1 MQENSTKTKIL
12 LNTFFVHH
20 QDILCLYNHFYKW
33 FVSGLNPN
41 KFEVRFLMNE
51 EDFVENQKTH
61 DVDILNPILLPK
73 KSVEYIFQEC
83 DDINY
88 VNLYNKIHYEKL
100 NDSDIQRFKEVTNEI
115 LGDWEPDIIMYQ
127 SYVDTKAVWG
137 KIFPNAL
144 YLTTDNSIFSR
155 PPFARAVVYDPFNT
169 TPYSFLTRFENEIKN
184 FKISKWQNL
193 QVNKFKYDLKY
204 LIKKYSKIKQ
214 EMTYYKTKFKK
225 TLLLPLAGDL
235 SSLLFRD
242 CICSTDKEL
251 VDYVMQK
258 VPSNVGVF
266 VTQGDT
272 IYNLTEKDI
281 EYFSNKYPNFI
292 FLSKTDEKGYV
303 SNSLYYYQYVDAVF
317 NTLSKTALTA
327 ALIYDMP
334 IIALTKNYNNLI
346 VDIKDI
352 NSINDR
358 TKFKRK
364 TRNNILYWYLTH
376 YIIYEQSL
384 IKDTMEKA
392 LEKMLNSYR
401 ENKNNITFE
410 FYPQIYTMKEA
421 SDYVIPHV
429 CQYYGYITLSE
440 KLNNVLNLIKNK
452 LILIKNKIV
461 MIFNKIKE
469 CIKYVITMLIK
480 FVLLLYKISK
490 YYIITK

>member
-20 QDILCLYNHFYKW
+20 QDMLCLYNHFYKW

-41 KFEVRFLMNE
+41 KFEVKFLMNE

-73 KSVEYIFQEC
+73 KSVDYIFQDCNEK
-83 DDINY
+83 IY
-88 VNLYNKIHYEKL
+88 LNLYNKIHYEGL
-100 NDSDIQRFKEVTNEI
+100 SDKEVQRFKEVADEI
-115 LGDWEPDIIMYQ
+115 FGDWKPDIIMYQ

-169 TPYSFLTRFENEIKN
+169 TPYNFLTRFENEIKN

-242 CICSTDKEL
+242 CICNTDKEL
-251 VDYVMQK
+251 VDYVMQRIPK
-258 VPSNVGVF
+258 DIGVF

-272 IYNLTEKDI
+272 IYNLTENDI
-281 EYFSNKYPNFI
+281 EYFSNKYSNFI
-292 FLSKTDEKGYV
+292 FLSKTNETGFA
-303 SNSLYYYQYVDAVF
+303 SNSLYYYQYIDAVF

-327 ALIYDMP
+327 ALIYDRP
-334 IIALTKNYNNLI
+334 IISLTNNYNNLI

-364 TRNNILYWYLTH
+364 NRNNILYWYLTH

-410 FYPQIYTMKEA
+410 FFPQIYTLKEA
-421 SDYVIPHV
+421 H
-429 CQYYGYITLSE
+429 GYIISHVIQHYEYITIKARLINI
-440 KLNNVLNLIKNK
+440 LNQIKNK
-452 LILIKNKIV
+452 LNLILEKIKNYIKVSIERLKKLIQALCKI
-461 MIFNKIKE
+461 
-469 CIKYVITMLIK
+469 T
-480 FVLLLYKISK
+480 K